1 MKNNPRREF
10 LLNTA
15 KCAGALVVLNTTFAT
30 NIFATTTKEAM
41 PVPTVKLNNG
51 VSMPIIGLGTYSI
64 NEVST
69 FLDAIN
75 VGYRLIDSAQL
86 YGNEKV
92 VGEAVKQS
100 KVKREEFFITTKLS
114 SNMDFKQTQ
123 KSIDDT
129 LKLMN
134 LKYLDLL
141 LIHQPFENRKQMYK
155 AMEEAYKKGKIK
167 AIGVSNFTPDIYSD
181 FVKSCEII
189 PAVNQCET
197 HIFYQQKKL
206 REVMKDHGT
215 MLQSWSPFVH
225 GKKEFFEN
233 KTMLAIAKKYNKTV
247 AQVALRFLTQENII
261 VIPKAARLKY
271 MQENLNI
278 FDFELSK
285 ADMKKI
291 QDLDEN
297 KGQFSYS
304 R

>member
-30 NIFATTTKEAM
+30 NIFATTAKEAM

>member
-15 KCAGALVVLNTTFAT
+15 KCAGALAVLNTTFAT
-30 NIFATTTKEAM
+30 NIFATTAKEAM

-123 KSIDDT
+123 K
-129 LKLMN
+129 K
-134 LKYLDLL
+134 
-141 LIHQPFENRKQMYK
+141 HR
-155 AMEEAYKKGKIK
+155 
-167 AIGVSNFTPDIYSD
+167 
-181 FVKSCEII
+181 
-189 PAVNQCET
+189 
-197 HIFYQQKKL
+197 
-206 REVMKDHGT
+206 
-215 MLQSWSPFVH
+215 
-225 GKKEFFEN
+225 
-233 KTMLAIAKKYNKTV
+233 
-247 AQVALRFLTQENII
+247 
-261 VIPKAARLKY
+261 
-271 MQENLNI
+271 
-278 FDFELSK
+278 
-285 ADMKKI
+285 
-291 QDLDEN
+291 
-297 KGQFSYS
+297 
-304 R
+304 

>member
-1 MKNNPRREF
+1 MKNNPRRKF

-15 KCAGALVVLNTTFAT
+15 KCAGALAVLNTTFAT
-30 NIFATTTKEAM
+30 NIFATTAKEAM

-181 FVKSCEII
+181 FVKSCDII

>member
-15 KCAGALVVLNTTFAT
+15 KCAGALAVLNTTFAT
-30 NIFATTTKEAM
+30 NIFATTAKEAM

>member
-15 KCAGALVVLNTTFAT
+15 KCAGALAVLNTTFAT
-30 NIFATTTKEAM
+30 NIFATTAKEAM

-271 MQENLNI
+271 MKENLNI

>member
-1 MKNNPRREF
+1 MKNNPRRKF

-15 KCAGALVVLNTTFAT
+15 KCAGALAVLNTTFAT
-30 NIFATTTKEAM
+30 NIFATTAKEAM

-181 FVKSCEII
+181 FVKSCDII

-285 ADMKKI
+285 ADMKNI

>member
-15 KCAGALVVLNTTFAT
+15 KCAGALAVLNTTFAT
-30 NIFATTTKEAM
+30 NIFATTAKEAM

-247 AQVALRFLTQENII
+247 AQVALRFLTKENII